1 MPDSV
6 QLAFRE
12 FVSLSAISLAPH
24 SDAAAG
30 MTGLRLE
37 MKMRRCWPT
46 GLFMAALCL
55 GSAAVVPTF
64 AADTAAK
71 AGDSPSKTASQKS
84 HADKAAAESKKK
96 TDKSDAKAS
105 DEGTKKTASA
115 QFDYEQLVAK
125 AKKRAAGDYQPPAEV
140 PQSLRDLSADDL
152 SHINFKR
159 DDALWHDSK
168 LPFQTMFYHPGS
180 YYSHA
185 VKIHVVNDGKVRD
198 YSFDKNRF
206 DYPDD
211 KLKKSVPDD
220 VGYAGLRLLHTLNNP
235 KKLDEVT
242 SFLGASYFRALAGDE
257 HYGLSARGLS
267 IDTGN
272 MQEGEEF
279 PDFTEFWLVRPDS
292 KSDDL
297 TLYALLDSKSVTGA
311 YKFVI
316 TPGKQATHTHVEETL
331 FTRKAID
338 KLGIAPLTS
347 MFTWGENSLARL
359 DDFRPEAHDSD
370 GMLISSANGEWVWR
384 PLVNPQKLWLNQFNA
399 SNVRGFGLMQRDRKF
414 DDYQDLNYEYE
425 KRPNAWVTPEGDWGN
440 GHLELV
446 EIPSDSEVNDNI
458 GLYWIPQDLVKAGQ
472 RLHFAYDIKWSS
484 KIEIPDSLGH
494 AAATRVGMAAVTPGQ
509 QKNQV
514 RVAIDFVGGELGKL
528 KDANSVQ
535 PRVNAMRD
543 VTLHDIQAVRNPHTG
558 GWRLTFLVPTSALKT
573 PLELRAYLA
582 DANGGGLTET
592 WSYLLQTP

>member
-1 MPDSV
+1 
-6 QLAFRE
+6 
-12 FVSLSAISLAPH
+12 
-24 SDAAAG
+24 
-30 MTGLRLE
+30 
-37 MKMRRCWPT
+37 MRRCWPT

-55 GSAAVVPTF
+55 GSAAVAPAF
-64 AADTAAK
+64 AVDTPAKNDAA
-71 AGDSPSKTASQKS
+71 PSKSADKHAATHASHEK
-84 HADKAAAESKKK
+84 KAAASSNKT
-96 TDKSDAKAS
+96 TDKSSAKKA
-105 DEGTKKTASA
+105 DGGTKTTASA
-115 QFDYEQLVAK
+115 EFDYQQLVDK
-125 AKKRAAGDYQPPAEV
+125 AKKRAASDYQAPAQV
-140 PQSLRDLSADDL
+140 PQFLRDMSAEDL
-152 SHINFKR
+152 SHIHFKR
-159 DDALWHDSK
+159 DDALWNGTK
-168 LPFQTMFYHPGS
+168 LPFQVMFYHPGS

-185 VKIHVVNDGKVRD
+185 VKIHVVDDGKVRD

-206 DYPDD
+206 AYPDD
-211 KLKKSVPDD
+211 KLKAKVPDD
-220 VGYAGLRLLHTLNNP
+220 VGYAGLRLLHRLNDPN
-235 KKLDEVT
+235 KLDEVT

-257 HYGLSARGLS
+257 HYGLSARGLTL
-267 IDTGN
+267 DTGN
-272 MQEGEEF
+272 TKEGEEF
-279 PDFTEFWLVRPDS
+279 PDFTEFWLVRPD
-292 KSDDL
+292 KTSDHI
-297 TLYALLDSKSVTGA
+297 TLYAMLDSKSVTGA
-311 YKFVI
+311 YKFII

-347 MFTWGENSLARL
+347 MFSWGENSLARL

-370 GMLISSANGEWVWR
+370 GMLISSANGEWLWR
-384 PLVNPQKLWLNQFNA
+384 PLVNPQKLWMNQFNA
-399 SNVRGFGLMQRDRKF
+399 GNVRGFGLMQRDRKF

-458 GLYWIPQDLVKAGQ
+458 GLYWIPQDPVKAGQ

-484 KIEIPDSLGH
+484 KMEIPASLGH
-494 AAATRVGMAAVTPGQ
+494 ASATRVGMAAVTPGQ

-514 RVAIDFVGGELGKL
+514 RVVIDFVGGELGKL

-535 PRVNAMRD
+535 PRVNATRD
-543 VTLHDIQAVRNPHTG
+543 VTFHDIQAVRNPHTG